1 MKIFLPFPARLFI
14 IWLERGMDMKTKNLS
29 IKIIIALVLGI
40 AAGSICNM
48 YAQQAFVMNID
59 KYVFNVIGQIFLNLI
74 FMLVVPVVFVS
85 IVLGVV
91 GVGDPKL
98 LGGIGLKTMTFFLTT
113 TAIAITIGLALALL
127 LKPGEGHSDLL
138 KSDDVSSYK
147 QTLKQ
152 QDKAKDSPANQT
164 FDQTLISLFPKNP
177 IQSMTEGNMLQVI
190 TFAIFVGVGLIMV
203 GSKAEIVHRFFE
215 QTNEVLMYIITMIMG
230 LFAPIGT
237 FGLVAHAFTGAG
249 FGAIKQ
255 LGMYFFIVLLALAIH
270 FFVVYGAAIKFLG
283 KSSPLEFFKG
293 FFPAITIGFSGSSSN
308 AALPVS
314 MECTK
319 RMGVRSEIASF
330 VQPLGATVNMD
341 GTAIMQGVATIFI
354 AQVSG
359 ADLSFGQLVTVVVVA
374 VIASI
379 GTAGVPGVGLIMLA
393 MVLTAVDL
401 DPAAIGIIL
410 GIDRLLDMT
419 RTSVNIT
426 GDAAC
431 ALIVSNAEDRKDAKR
446 A

>member
-1 MKIFLPFPARLFI
+1 
-14 IWLERGMDMKTKNLS
+14 MKTKNLS
-29 IKIIIALVLGI
+29 MKIVIALILGI
-40 AAGSICNM
+40 AIGSIFNM
-48 YAQQAFVMNID
+48 FAQSAFVINVD

-98 LGGIGLKTMTFFLTT
+98 LGGIGLKTITFFLAT
-113 TAIAITIGLALALL
+113 TALAITIAMALALIFN
-127 LKPGEGHSDLL
+127 PGEGKSDLL
-138 KSDDVSSYK
+138 NSEDVSSYQK
-147 QTLKQ
+147 TL
-152 QDKAKDSPANQT
+152 DKEEDSQSAAASQS
-164 FDQTLISLFPKNP
+164 FDQTLINLFPKNP
-177 IQSMTEGNMLQVI
+177 LQSMTDENMLQII
-190 TFAIFVGVGLIMV
+190 TFAIFIGVGLIMV
-203 GSKAEIVHRFFE
+203 GSKAQMVHKFFE
-215 QTNEVLMYIITMIMG
+215 QTNEVLMYIVTMIMSV
-230 LFAPIGT
+230 FAPIGT

-270 FFVVYGAAIKFLG
+270 FFVVYGSAVKFIG
-283 KSSPLEFFKG
+283 KTSPLKFFKA
-293 FFPAITIGFSGSSSN
+293 FIPAISLGFSASSST
-308 AALPVS
+308 ATLPVS
-314 MECTK
+314 LRCTK
-319 RMGVRSEIASF
+319 KMGVRPEIASF
-330 VQPLGATVNMD
+330 VQPLGATINMD

-354 AQVSG
+354 AQISG
-359 ADLSFGQLVTVVVVA
+359 VDLSIGQLITVVVIA
-374 VIASI
+374 VVASI

-393 MVLTAVDL
+393 MVLNAVGL

-431 ALIVSNAEDRKDAKR
+431 AMIISNQADRKDAKK
-446 A
+446 AQA